1 MAAPAPRDGPRVT
14 GHDVEA
20 ARLPAGFSRKEAH
33 QVRRLGLVLAI
44 TAAFVVLELAGAVL
58 ARSQVLLADGLHL
71 LLDVLALGLS
81 MAAMRVAVRPPSDRF
96 TFGLRRVEPL
106 VALFNGLLVVVVAC
120 VITREALEDLA
131 SPASPRPTVMLV
143 VAAAALVVHGV
154 SAWLIHDAIGHREP
168 AAHAHEHDEAHDHA
182 HDDHHHGHA
191 LNLRG
196 VWLHLVGDV
205 LGSITALVAAI
216 VIGLGG
222 TPRVD
227 AAGSLLVALILVAG
241 AGKLLRD
248 AVLVLLDAAPA
259 HLPTRAVRDLVRS
272 EPGVLEVAELR
283 VWTLGAGH
291 DAVMVKVRVAAPD
304 AELTK
309 RLGDRLRRELGIEL
323 AVVEVA
329 H

>member
-1 MAAPAPRDGPRVT
+1 M
-14 GHDVEA
+14 
-20 ARLPAGFSRKEAH
+20 
-33 QVRRLGLVLAI
+33 
-44 TAAFVVLELAGAVL
+44 
-58 ARSQVLLADGLHL
+58 
-71 LLDVLALGLS
+71 
-81 MAAMRVAVRPPSDRF
+81 
-96 TFGLRRVEPL
+96 
-106 VALFNGLLVVVVAC
+106 VVAC

-216 VIGLGG
+216 VIGLGR

-227 AAGSLLVALILVAG
+227 ACN
-241 AGKLLRD
+241 
-248 AVLVLLDAAPA
+248 P
-259 HLPTRAVRDLVRS
+259 
-272 EPGVLEVAELR
+272 
-283 VWTLGAGH
+283 
-291 DAVMVKVRVAAPD
+291 
-304 AELTK
+304 
-309 RLGDRLRRELGIEL
+309 
-323 AVVEVA
+323 
-329 H
+329 